1 MLLISILGSFS
12 GLVSVSSS
20 VLEWCSATCSNTNLR
35 QVAGLEEVVYR
46 ISSALIFNSA
56 LQVCFTDCSLHHWW
70 VPLPAPCSG
79 SKGHGAVSPLCL
91 LARSGQFS
99 GGE

>member
-1 MLLISILGSFS
+1 MLLINIFGSFS

-35 QVAGLEEVVYR
+35 QVAGSEEVVYR

-56 LQVCFTDCSLHHWW
+56 L
-70 VPLPAPCSG
+70 
-79 SKGHGAVSPLCL
+79 
-91 LARSGQFS
+91 
-99 GGE
+99 